1 MKEINVKFTIE
12 KNSEVKLIIRL
23 FINVQRGSREKIWA
37 LQRFFAIS
45 LILVNLHPDKILF
58 FI

>member
-37 LQRFFAIS
+37 LQRFFVIS